1 MGVSV
6 SAGWYL
12 ESRDW
17 SWRLFSLKQVE
28 DRVAI
33 SSGVPF
39 LAYTNRIAQWS
50 RLITVLGLILAQS
63 IKISYKRQ
71 QLEKEIYKGTVSQE
85 TLFC

>member
-1 MGVSV
+1 M

-39 LAYTNRIAQWS
+39 LAYTQRLAQWS
-50 RLITVLGLILAQS
+50 RLITVTGMILAQTTNLT
-63 IKISYKRQ
+63 KAALR
-71 QLEKEIYKGTVSQE
+71 KGKLQSRVAGATH
-85 TLFC
+85 F

>member
-1 MGVSV
+1 MKKLKGNEGKEENLWTVYKNKYENDLMGVSE

-12 ESRDW
+12 ESRHC

-39 LAYTNRIAQWS
+39 RA
-50 RLITVLGLILAQS
+50 
-63 IKISYKRQ
+63 
-71 QLEKEIYKGTVSQE
+71 
-85 TLFC
+85 

>member
-39 LAYTNRIAQWS
+39 LAYTQRLAQWS
-50 RLITVLGLILAQS
+50 RLITVPGMISAQS
-63 IKISYKRQ
+63 IKFFLLKAAVR
-71 QLEKEIYKGTVSQE
+71 KGNA
-85 TLFC
+85 